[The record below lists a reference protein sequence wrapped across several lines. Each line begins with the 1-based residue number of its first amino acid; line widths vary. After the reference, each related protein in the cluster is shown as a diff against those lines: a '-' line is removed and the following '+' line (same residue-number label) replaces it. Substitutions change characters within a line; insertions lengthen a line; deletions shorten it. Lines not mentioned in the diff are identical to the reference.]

1 MAAVTGLTLIKRF
14 TYRGDP
20 LEEWSNTYHFNGAPP
35 GDAASWK
42 VLAGDLI
49 NLERHCY
56 DATNTVVRAYGYDSD
71 DPTAHSVWEYN
82 YELQGEE
89 VAGDFVIGAD
99 GTKGLGDQAALLWWQ
114 TDKKNSRGKWIYC
127 RKYMHSVWISS
138 VDPDKPAPS
147 YVAALR
153 VFGNA
158 LAPTGSGFHGGIRPQ
173 RYTVNIV
180 TNDASG
186 ELTTRTLHRRG
197 KRPLAHP

>member
-99 GTKGLGDQAALLWWQ
+99 GTKGSGDQAALLCGRP
-114 TDKKNSRGKWIYC
+114 TRRTAAANGSTAASTCTACGSR
-127 RKYMHSVWISS
+127 
-138 VDPDKPAPS
+138 
-147 YVAALR
+147 
-153 VFGNA
+153 
-158 LAPTGSGFHGGIRPQ
+158 
-173 RYTVNIV
+173 
-180 TNDASG
+180 AS
-186 ELTTRTLHRRG
+186 TRTSP
-197 KRPLAHP
+197 RPAT